1 MRASRRQVW
10 FGPRGGATR
19 VAVAGLC
26 LLLAA
31 AVAAVPAGAERQER
45 RQAVEIEVHFHRVGP
60 GGTEVDEKGMA
71 TGTYPGPATTRL
83 VFVGNKMNGTFALH
97 TTGGTVTGR
106 TNASAVGSTARPVVR
121 YAGTVTITG
130 GTGRFRT
137 ASGTLKMTG
146 TMRRINNAVYEKTT
160 GTVHF

>member
-1 MRASRRQVW
+1 V
-10 FGPRGGATR
+10 PI
-19 VAVAGLC
+19 GLC
-26 LLLAA
+26 LLL
-31 AVAAVPAGAERQER
+31 VAALVACPAGAQRQERR

-60 GGTEVDEKGMA
+60 GGTEVTEKGVA
-71 TGTYPGPATTRL
+71 KGTYPGPATTRL
-83 VFVGNKMNGTFALH
+83 LFRGNDMDGNFSLH
-97 TTGGTVTGR
+97 TSGGIVRGR
-106 TNASAVGSTARPVVR
+106 TNAKAVGSTARPLVQ

-160 GTVHF
+160 GIVHF